1 MSMGKNTI
9 STLAVSRIKY
19 NRSRTLLTA
28 VSIMITT
35 VLLTAIATSA
45 LGLFNLNKMQAQ
57 EESNIHATLRGLN
70 AKQTEMLKNHMDVE
84 AAEMTEIFAT
94 VEYDK
99 MNGYLSYSTDIKE
112 GIYHQYGNLIEG
124 HAAERADEICGPK
137 AFFERMGVEP
147 VIGNKITISFRPN
160 GEGMIETREFTICGL
175 VSQADISDLHVSD
188 SYISYGASVSEALIE
203 EFLTPEEREYR
214 ANIRVYGEAELNYN
228 EIIAKINQVAQDIG
242 CKEDN
247 VNPNKY
253 YLSVMTDPGTETIGI
268 AGGIALMVIVFSGL
282 VIYSIYYVSVITDV
296 QEIGKLKALGATK
309 KQVKRLLVQE
319 GMCVAVFAIPT
330 GLIVGF
336 LLPYFIFPM
345 IFKAAAKTALRG
357 ELTGRVPMFSLP
369 LLLLVAA
376 VVLFAVYLSLLKP
389 MKMAAKISPIEAIRY
404 QEGNGGKKI
413 RKGKKEVNVFGLS
426 AANLMQNK
434 KRTVVTMVTMGL
446 SCVLFMSLACVL
458 GSMRTEDMARRNI
471 STGDFRLSLDYSAN
485 DKEYP
490 ENNLD
495 ALQQQDIF
503 SGEFMK
509 SLENIDGV
517 EKIEREH
524 KVLISSEHPSELFEE
539 NRRITMGVMDEEK
552 AKEYGKII
560 KRGEID
566 YEKMAAECGAL
577 FTSDYF
583 FDEFGFSIG
592 DIIPLTIY
600 DGDRRIDFSVKIMA
614 TMDDGFLPYFMI
626 PQKVWDEL
634 GMQFDSTTDL
644 YISVDEK
651 KYDSVKESLQGIA
664 EAGEHFILY
673 SMDEEMEFG
682 KMSVALIKYP
692 MYGILVM
699 IAVIGFI
706 NLINT
711 MITSIVTRK
720 RELGILQAVG
730 LSDRQLTRMLAG
742 EGMVFMAGTLI
753 TSLVLGNLFGYLAF
767 LWAKDEGFMSIS
779 AYHYPLVETILLILA
794 LVLGQLGITAYIS
807 KRVHKESL
815 IDRIRSGE

>member
-1 MSMGKNTI
+1 MGKNTI

-28 VSIMITT
+28 VSIALTT
-35 VLLTAIATSA
+35 ILLTAVATSA
-45 LGLFNLNKMQAQ
+45 LGLFHLNKMQAQ
-57 EESNIHATLRGLN
+57 EESNIHATLRELD
-70 AKQTEMLKNHMDVE
+70 AKQVEMLKNHMDVE

-99 MNGYLSYSTDIKE
+99 MNGYLSYSADIKE
-112 GIYHQYGNLIEG
+112 GIYHQYGNLLEG
-124 HAAERADEICGPK
+124 HAPERVDEICGSA

-160 GEGMIETREFTICGL
+160 GKGVIETREFTICGL
-175 VSQADISDLHVSD
+175 LSQADMSDLHVSD
-188 SYISYGASVSEALIE
+188 SYISYGAYVSEALIE

-214 ANIRVYGEAELNYN
+214 ANIRVYGETELNYN
-228 EIIAKINQVAQDIG
+228 EIIAKVSQVAQDIG

-319 GMCVAVFAIPT
+319 GMRVAAFAIPA
-330 GLIVGF
+330 GIIVGF
-336 LLPYFIFPM
+336 LLPYFIFPL
-345 IFKAAAKTALRG
+345 IFKAAAKTALKG
-357 ELTGRVPMFSLP
+357 EPSGRVSMFSLP

-376 VVLFAVYLSLLKP
+376 AVLFAVYLSLLKP
-389 MKMAAKISPIEAIRY
+389 VKMAAKISPIEAIRY
-404 QEGNGGKKI
+404 QEGNSGKKI
-413 RKGKKEVNVFGLS
+413 RKGKKEVNVFALS
-426 AANLMQNK
+426 AANLVRNK

-458 GSMRTEDMARRNI
+458 GSMREEDMARRNI
-471 STGDFRLSLDYSAN
+471 PAGDFRLSLDYSAN

-495 ALQQQDIF
+495 MLQQQDIF
-503 SGEFMK
+503 GKELMEN
-509 SLENIDGV
+509 LENIDGV
-517 EKIEREH
+517 QKIAKEH
-524 KVLISSEHPSELFEE
+524 KALISSEYPSELFEE
-539 NRRITMGVMDEEK
+539 NRRTTMGVMDEEK
-552 AKEYGKII
+552 AKEYGKITE
-560 KRGEID
+560 RGEID
-566 YEKMAAECGAL
+566 YDTMAAQCGAL
-577 FTSDYF
+577 FTSDYY
-583 FDEFGFSIG
+583 FDEYGFTIG
-592 DIIPLTIY
+592 DIIPLTVY
-600 DGDRRIDFSVKIMA
+600 DGDRQIDFSVKIMA
-614 TMDDGFLPYFMI
+614 TMDDGFLPFIMI

-644 YISVDEK
+644 YISVDEN
-651 KYDSVKESLQGIA
+651 KYDSVKESLQKIA

-742 EGMVFMAGTLI
+742 EGMVFTAGTLI
-753 TSLVLGNLFGYLAF
+753 IALVLGNLLGYLVF
-767 LWAKDEGFMSIS
+767 LWAKDQGFMSIS